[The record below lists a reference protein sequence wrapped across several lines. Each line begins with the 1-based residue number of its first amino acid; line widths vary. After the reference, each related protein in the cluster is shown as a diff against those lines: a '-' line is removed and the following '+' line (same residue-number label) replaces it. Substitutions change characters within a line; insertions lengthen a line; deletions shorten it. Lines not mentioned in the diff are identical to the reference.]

1 MKQEPSFFEGQEP
14 VLIYIAKRLRDALR
28 LEYTFTA
35 AGVDYGVEA
44 DEYRAGVI
52 FRSVRAGA
60 FFYVL
65 PENVDAA
72 REVMRQNGYQPYLG
86 APPDAGN

>member
-1 MKQEPSFFEGQEP
+1 MRQEPSYFEGQDP
-14 VLIYIAKRLRDALR
+14 VLIYIAKKLKDALR
-28 LEYTFTA
+28 LEEVLTA

-65 PENVDAA
+65 KDQVDPTFQM
-72 REVMRQNGYQPYLG
+72 MRRNGFVPYEG
-86 APPDAGN
+86 PAPNID

>member
-1 MKQEPSFFEGQEP
+1 MRQEPSYFEGHEP
-14 VLIYIAKRLRDALR
+14 VLIYIAKKLKDALR
-28 LEYTFTA
+28 LEDLLSA
-35 AGVDYGVEA
+35 GGVDYGVEA

-65 PENVDAA
+65 RDQLAPAHQL
-72 REVMRQNGYQPYLG
+72 MRNNGFIPYEG
-86 APPDAGN
+86 PPPDVG